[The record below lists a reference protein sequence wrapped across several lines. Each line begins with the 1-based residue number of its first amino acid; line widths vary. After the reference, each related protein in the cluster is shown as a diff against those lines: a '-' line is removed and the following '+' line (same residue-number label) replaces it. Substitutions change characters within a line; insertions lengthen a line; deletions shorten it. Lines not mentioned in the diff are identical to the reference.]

1 MSKTT
6 LSDAD
11 TKVLVREYARS
22 LGLTDERALDAALH
36 LLETHARR
44 SSGRALE
51 EAYALLRSWFRHP
64 SHRAAAA

>member
-11 TKVLVREYARS
+11 TKVLVQYARS

-51 EAYALLRSWFRHP
+51 EACALLRSWFRHP

>member
-11 TKVLVREYARS
+11 TKVLVQYARS
-22 LGLTDERALDAALH
+22 LGLTDERGLDAALH